1 MVFLFWMLAGMG
13 SKVQCNQIESF
24 WAFVEVLKL
33 IGYRGVD
40 KIGEEM
46 PYRAGDRLQLN
57 RLSTRH
63 ETWMR

>member
-1 MVFLFWMLAGMG
+1 MR
-13 SKVQCNQIESF
+13 SKVQNKQIESF
-24 WAFVEVLKL
+24 WAFVEVLEPF
-33 IGYRGVD
+33 GYRDVD

-57 RLSTRH
+57 HLSTRH